1 MALRIAVA
9 LRDTKYSWKERERKS
24 NGHLIKHILTE
35 LGRTKGKLKKYLLT
49 VAMHELPCARPVI
62 TS

>member
-1 MALRIAVA
+1 MELRIA
-9 LRDTKYSWKERERKS
+9 ERERKRERKS
-24 NGHLIKHILTE
+24 DGHLIKHILTE
-35 LGRTKGKLKKYLLT
+35 LGRTKGKFKKYLLT